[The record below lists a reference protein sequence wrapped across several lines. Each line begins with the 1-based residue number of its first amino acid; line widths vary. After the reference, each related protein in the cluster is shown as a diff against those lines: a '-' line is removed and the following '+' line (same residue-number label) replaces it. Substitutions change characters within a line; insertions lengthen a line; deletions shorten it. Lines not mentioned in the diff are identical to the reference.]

1 MQVTE
6 ADKMRK
12 RRRTDSPSPG
22 LSKEADVSFPDVSQQ
37 AQLGTPVMAPSPT
50 SFPELLQ
57 ATKFA
62 ELSPRASKP
71 ISASIQKQSRVGLHV
86 AACLLLEAG
95 KCSPDAVA
103 AGKSPYNRKHGSADQ
118 LPKFSSTAK
127 QGQRQKSQS
136 WSRSVSPKQ
145 APSNSGVT
153 PAVAGASG
161 NVADVIDLTD
171 DA

>member
-1 MQVTE
+1 MHDASVSGTHDATHATRDGKAAGSSSGISVARLSE
-6 ADKMRK
+6 DSGAKTSPAD
-12 RRRTDSPSPG
+12 
-22 LSKEADVSFPDVSQQ
+22 AD
-37 AQLGTPVMAPSPT
+37 LI
-50 SFPELLQ
+50 
-57 ATKFA
+57 K
-62 ELSPRASKP
+62 
-71 ISASIQKQSRVGLHV
+71 I
-86 AACLLLEAG
+86 AARLLLEAG

-118 LPKFSSTAK
+118 LPKSSSTAK

-136 WSRSVSPKQ
+136 WSRSVSPNQ
-145 APSNSGVT
+145 APSHSGVT